1 MNQDRYYAVFEPPTR
16 KGKIWTGFIMKMER
30 SDDRERLDEN
40 DWVFYKSYT
49 ASSYKKIWEILNK
62 EKKRLN
68 EEKMK

>member
-1 MNQDRYYAVFEPPTR
+1 
-16 KGKIWTGFIMKMER
+16 MER
-30 SDDRERLDEN
+30 SDDLERLDEN